1 MKNPESPALQVFP
14 ATFYNARLSFF
25 SLGRRPV
32 RRFPSPCQEVFMEVG
47 IVGLPNV
54 GKSTIFNALTN
65 AGALAANYPFA
76 TIEPNVGVVPVPD
89 DRLERIRECIAS
101 EKLVPALLRVVDIAG
116 IVRGASKGEGL
127 GNKFLSHIREVDAI
141 LHVVRCFEGGD
152 ITHVEGS
159 VDPLRDI
166 DTIDTELIF
175 ADLETVEKSIDKQRK
190 LARAGDKEALATV
203 PIVENIIAQLQR
215 GIPVRG
221 MGLKS
226 EEKKLIKPLGLMT
239 SKKVLYVANVDE
251 SDPLGKGPLVQK
263 VRDRAAKEEG
273 VVVPVCGKL
282 EAELAELPPEDRNVM
297 LADYGMTEPA
307 LNTLTREAYRL
318 LGLESYFTAGPKEIR
333 AWTIPVGAT
342 APQAA
347 GVIHTDFEKGFI
359 RAEIYNYND
368 LMEFKNEA
376 AIKAAGRMRSEGKTY
391 VMQEGDIAHFLFND

>member
-1 MKNPESPALQVFP
+1 
-14 ATFYNARLSFF
+14 
-25 SLGRRPV
+25 
-32 RRFPSPCQEVFMEVG
+32 MEVG

-76 TIEPNVGVVPVPD
+76 TIEPNVGVVAVPD
-89 DRLERIRECIAS
+89 DRLEKIRTHIES
-101 EKLVPALLRVVDIAG
+101 KKLVPALLRIVDIAG

-127 GNKFLSHIREVDAI
+127 GNKFLSHIREVDAV

-166 DTIDTELIF
+166 DTIDTELIY
-175 ADLETVEKSIDKQRK
+175 ADLETTEKTIDKHRK
-190 LARAGDKEALATV
+190 MARTGDKDALAAV
-203 PIVENIIAQLQR
+203 PIIENVIINLQK
-215 GIPVRG
+215 GIPVRA
-221 MGLKS
+221 MGLKA
-226 EEKKLIKPLGLMT
+226 EDLRLIKPLGLMT

-251 SDPLGKGPLVQK
+251 SDPLGKGPLTQK
-263 VRDRAAKEEG
+263 VRERAAKEES

-282 EAELAELPPEDRNVM
+282 ESELAELPPEDRAVM

-307 LNTLTREAYRL
+307 LNTLSREAYKL
-318 LGLESYFTAGPKEIR
+318 LGLQSYFTAGPKEIR

-342 APQAA
+342 GPQAA

-359 RAEIYNYND
+359 RAEIYNFTD
-368 LMEFKNEA
+368 LMTHHTEA
-376 AIKAAGRMRSEGKTY
+376 AIKAAGKMRSEGKSY
-391 VMQEGDIAHFLFND
+391 IMQDGDIAHFLFND